1 MPVGIWIA
9 DSPKLPMTD
18 SNRDMQAYPHRKPV
32 SSGMLTQALS
42 AFWQSTAIAK
52 GKEGAAPWIA
62 HSID

>member
-1 MPVGIWIA
+1 
-9 DSPKLPMTD
+9 MTD

-32 SSGMLTQALS
+32 SSGMLTQTLS